1 VASLVDIVFSTLN
14 SVATVKGIHMLNAVP
29 KDLRVPYDREMT
41 LTIIRNLLSNAL
53 KVTEKGGTMKVSGG
67 VDADSAFLEISDS
80 GPGFPLEMQ
89 DPFDFET
96 NKRPGLGLLI
106 VRDFAKL
113 QNMTLRM
120 HRSQEGRT
128 NILLRFKAAAPVEDD
143 ADRKDPVT

>member
-1 VASLVDIVFSTLN
+1 
-14 SVATVKGIHMLNAVP
+14 
-29 KDLRVPYDREMT
+29 
-41 LTIIRNLLSNAL
+41 
-53 KVTEKGGTMKVSGG
+53 MKVSGG